1 MSFPAKYPRVRAAN
15 AGGVRTRRLDTH
27 KSALPILT
35 LSHVKTVSPQR
46 SPVMPAAN
54 DIRKGQV
61 IKFNGEPH
69 LVMET
74 QHRTPGNLRAF
85 VQIKMRNLRYG
96 KALDQ
101 RFAST
106 DTIEVLPTDRRT
118 LEFSY
123 ADRGTYSFMDP
134 ESFEQIDLTEAQ
146 LGEIKNYL
154 AAGGKVDVLF
164 VDERPLSVD
173 LPSTVELKII
183 ESADGI
189 KGDTASNVQKPA
201 KLETGLMVQVPLF
214 IKEGELIRVST
225 VDGSYLGRV

>member
-1 MSFPAKYPRVRAAN
+1 
-15 AGGVRTRRLDTH
+15 
-27 KSALPILT
+27 
-35 LSHVKTVSPQR
+35 
-46 SPVMPAAN
+46 MPAAN

-101 RFAST
+101 RFASS
-106 DTIEVLPTDRRT
+106 DAMDVLQTERRK

-123 ADRGTYSFMDP
+123 ADRDTYAFMDP
-134 ESFEQIDLTEAQ
+134 ETFETVELMADLIGDA
-146 LGEIKNYL
+146 KNYL
-154 AAGGKVDVLF
+154 TANGEVEVLYVDGK
-164 VDERPLSVD
+164 PLTID
-173 LPSTVELKII
+173 LPPSVVLEVT
-183 ESADGI
+183 ESAEGI

-201 KLETGLMVQVPLF
+201 TLETGLVVQVPLF
-214 IKEGELIRVST
+214 IKEGEKLKIST
-225 VDGSYLGRV
+225 TDGSYMGRA

>member
-1 MSFPAKYPRVRAAN
+1 
-15 AGGVRTRRLDTH
+15 
-27 KSALPILT
+27 
-35 LSHVKTVSPQR
+35 
-46 SPVMPAAN
+46 MPSAN

-101 RFAST
+101 RFSST
-106 DTIEVLPTDRRT
+106 ETIEVLSTDRRN

-123 ADRGTYSFMDP
+123 ADRDTFAFMDP
-134 ESFEQIDLTEAQ
+134 ESFETIELSAILIGDA
-146 LGEIKNYL
+146 KNYL
-154 AAGGKVDVLF
+154 TANGKVEVLF
-164 VDERPLSVD
+164 VDDKPLTVD
-173 LPSTVELKII
+173 LPSAVNLKVI

-201 KLETGLMVQVPLF
+201 KLETGLIVQVPLF
-214 IKEGELIRVST
+214 IKEGEIIRIST
-225 VDGSYLGRV
+225 ADGTYMGRT

>member
-1 MSFPAKYPRVRAAN
+1 
-15 AGGVRTRRLDTH
+15 
-27 KSALPILT
+27 
-35 LSHVKTVSPQR
+35 
-46 SPVMPAAN
+46 MPAAN

-74 QHRTPGNLRAF
+74 QHRSPGNLRAF

-96 KALDQ
+96 KSLEQ

-106 DTIEVLPTDRRT
+106 EAMEVMPTDRRT

-123 ADRGTYSFMDP
+123 ADRDSFAFIDP
-134 ESFEQIDLTEAQ
+134 TTFDQIELSAET
-146 LGEIKNYL
+146 LGDVKNYL
-154 AAGGKVDVLF
+154 TAGGKVDVLF
-164 VDERPLSVD
+164 VDEKPL
-173 LPSTVELKII
+173 TVELPSAVTLKIV

-201 KLETGLMVQVPLF
+201 KVETGLMIQVPLF
-214 IKEGELIRVST
+214 IKEGDLVRVST
-225 VDGSYLGRV
+225 A

>member
-1 MSFPAKYPRVRAAN
+1 VEHGGGSVHEAGYLVHITPPAGLTVARATPQPDPFYP
-15 AGGVRTRRLDTH
+15 
-27 KSALPILT
+27 PIRPFETT
-35 LSHVKTVSPQR
+35 L
-46 SPVMPAAN
+46 VMPAAN

-106 DTIEVLPTDRRT
+106 DTIEVMPTDRKT

-123 ADRGTYSFMDP
+123 ADRGTFAFMDA
-134 ESFEQIDLTEAQ
+134 ETFEQIELTETQ
-146 LGEIKNYL
+146 LGDVKNYL
-154 AAGGKVDVLF
+154 APGGKVDVLF

-173 LPSTVELKII
+173 LPSTVALKIV
-183 ESADGI
+183 ESADGV

-201 KLETGLMVQVPLF
+201 KLETGLVVQVPLF
-214 IKEGELIRVST
+214 IKEGEVIRVST

>member
-1 MSFPAKYPRVRAAN
+1 
-15 AGGVRTRRLDTH
+15 
-27 KSALPILT
+27 
-35 LSHVKTVSPQR
+35 
-46 SPVMPAAN
+46 MPAAN

-69 LVMET
+69 LGMET

-106 DTIEVLPTDRRT
+106 DTIEVMPTDRRT

-123 ADRGTYSFMDP
+123 ADRGTFSFMDP
-134 ESFEQIDLTEAQ
+134 ESFEQIDLTETQ
-146 LGEIKNYL
+146 LGDVKHYL
-154 AAGGKVDVLF
+154 AAGGKVEVLF

-173 LPSTVELKII
+173 LPSTVALKVI
-183 ESADGI
+183 ESADGL

-201 KLETGLMVQVPLF
+201 KLETGLVVNVPLF
-214 IKEGELIRVST
+214 IKEGELIKVST
-225 VDGSYLGRV
+225 MDGSYLGRV

>member
-1 MSFPAKYPRVRAAN
+1 
-15 AGGVRTRRLDTH
+15 
-27 KSALPILT
+27 
-35 LSHVKTVSPQR
+35 
-46 SPVMPAAN
+46 MPAAN
-54 DIRKGQV
+54 DIRRGQV

-106 DTIEVLPTDRRT
+106 DTIEVFSTDKRS

-123 ADRGTYSFMDP
+123 ADRDAFAFIDP
-134 ESFEQIDLTEAQ
+134 DTFDQIELSAE
-146 LGEIKNYL
+146 LVGELKNYL
-154 AAGGKVDVLF
+154 TAGGKVDVLF
-164 VDERPLSVD
+164 VDDKPLTIE
-173 LPSTVELKII
+173 LPSTFALKVI

-189 KGDTASNVQKPA
+189 KGDTASNVQKPS
-201 KLETGLMVQVPLF
+201 KLETGLMVNVPLF
-214 IKEGELIRVST
+214 IKEGEVIKIST
-225 VDGSYLGRV
+225 ADGSYLGRV

>member
-1 MSFPAKYPRVRAAN
+1 
-15 AGGVRTRRLDTH
+15 
-27 KSALPILT
+27 
-35 LSHVKTVSPQR
+35 
-46 SPVMPAAN
+46 MPAAN

-96 KALDQ
+96 KSLDQ

-106 DTIEVLPTDRRT
+106 ETLEVLPTDRRT

-123 ADRGTYSFMDP
+123 ADRENFAFIDP
-134 ESFEQIDLTEAQ
+134 TTFDQIELSAQTIGEVKHYLT
-146 LGEIKNYL
+146 
-154 AAGGKVDVLF
+154 AGGHVDVLF
-164 VDERPLSVD
+164 VDGNALTVE
-173 LPSTVELKII
+173 LPSAVNLKII

-201 KLETGLMVQVPLF
+201 KLETGLAIQVPLF
-214 IKEGELIRVST
+214 IKEGDVVRVST
-225 VDGSYLGRV
+225 VDGTYLGRA

>member
-1 MSFPAKYPRVRAAN
+1 
-15 AGGVRTRRLDTH
+15 
-27 KSALPILT
+27 
-35 LSHVKTVSPQR
+35 
-46 SPVMPAAN
+46 MPAAN

-61 IKFNGEPH
+61 IKYNGEPH

-106 DTIEVLPTDRRT
+106 ETIEVFQTDRRT

-123 ADRGTYSFMDP
+123 ADRGTYAFMDP
-134 ESFEQIDLTEAQ
+134 ETFDQIELSAQQ
-146 LGEIKNYL
+146 LGDAVNYL
-154 AAGGKVDVLF
+154 ASGGKVDVLF
-164 VDERPLSVD
+164 VDDKPLNVEIPSSVA
-173 LPSTVELKII
+173 LKII
-183 ESADGI
+183 ESAEGI

-201 KLETGLMVQVPLF
+201 KLETGLTIQVPLF
-214 IKEGELIRVST
+214 VREGEVVRVNT
-225 VDGSYLGRV
+225 ADGTYLGRA